1 MDTFLHP
8 EKVKTAE
15 EFRSGNASNQ
25 KYWEAQGHNGCNP
38 YKNVSCKKTIGY
50 FTIEAQTVKK
60 SLELK
65 KTLIKRSNINL

>member
-1 MDTFLHP
+1 MDLVLFFIKYQQISNLWEPEFMDTFLHP

-15 EFRSGNASNQ
+15 EFRRGNASNQ

-50 FTIEAQTVKK
+50 FTI
-60 SLELK
+60 
-65 KTLIKRSNINL
+65 

>member
-15 EFRSGNASNQ
+15 EFRRGNASNQ

-50 FTIEAQTVKK
+50 FTI
-60 SLELK
+60 
-65 KTLIKRSNINL
+65 